1 MSSEVTCSV
10 GAQENLLVGVWG
22 IENCKACFLGVL
34 IAADGEAVAVDGGEE
49 QPTSITFVGDN
60 KALLDPDDIIADEV

>member
-1 MSSEVTCSV
+1 MW
-10 GAQENLLVGVWG
+10 GV
-22 IENCKACFLGVL
+22 EDCKACFLGVL

>member
-1 MSSEVTCSV
+1 M
-10 GAQENLLVGVWG
+10 
-22 IENCKACFLGVL
+22 L
-34 IAADGEAVAVDGGEE
+34 IAADGEAVAMDGGEE